1 MPSNYKIRIAVCDDE
16 RKACIEISSMA
27 KKILQEENIP
37 YSISVYENA
46 SGLLKDIQNGVS
58 FQIFLLDVL
67 MDEMD
72 GIELAA
78 ELRKQK
84 NKAAIIFISITREMA
99 LKGYEVSA
107 ARYLEKR
114 LNEEKL
120 KAALMYCCCNQQEQR
135 EILLPTAQGQRRIL
149 VSDIQYAEAFERGT
163 RLVLSNDAVECRLKF
178 REVEA
183 MLPKTLFLL
192 CHRAYIVNLTYVK
205 FIRKYEFELKSGWI
219 VSIGKGRYAEVYKKF
234 VDYLND

>member
-1 MPSNYKIRIAVCDDE
+1 MKKDCTDRNGENYIMPSNYKIRIAVCDDE

-107 ARYLEKR
+107 ARYLEKP

-120 KAALMYCCCNQQEQR
+120 KEALMYCEGVNFS
-135 EILLPTAQGQRRIL
+135 
-149 VSDIQYAEAFERGT
+149 VSMEAIKP
-163 RLVLSNDAVECRLKF
+163 L
-178 REVEA
+178 
-183 MLPKTLFLL
+183 
-192 CHRAYIVNLTYVK
+192 
-205 FIRKYEFELKSGWI
+205 
-219 VSIGKGRYAEVYKKF
+219 
-234 VDYLND
+234 